1 MREALLRPAGR
12 GGMHLPRTLFV
23 NMVPSVVPSI
33 RMSPVSAQA
42 RNAAGWQP
50 LGRTDYFSNVQCKV
64 VASGIRA
71 VAEPGEHPQDD
82 DLPTYLKLSFRV
94 ILYTVWTHVQ
104 AIRMR
109 KIT

>member
-1 MREALLRPAGR
+1 MLLQPPAEVMREALLRPAGR

-71 VAEPGEHPQDD
+71 VAEPGEHHRPS
-82 DLPTYLKLSFRV
+82 YVKLSLRV
-94 ILYTVWTHVQ
+94 ICTVYG
-104 AIRMR
+104 RM
-109 KIT
+109 